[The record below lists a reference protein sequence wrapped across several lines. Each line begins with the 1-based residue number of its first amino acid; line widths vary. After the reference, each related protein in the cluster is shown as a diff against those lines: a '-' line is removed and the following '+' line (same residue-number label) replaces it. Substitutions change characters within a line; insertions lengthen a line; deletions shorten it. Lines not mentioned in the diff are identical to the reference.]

1 MMLARSGPRVAVQEA
16 QVGGGGGGGGEDKGA
31 GGVMKKYH
39 SLSRRELQALCKEYH
54 VPANKSNLA
63 MAQALAAL
71 HNTAAPAPGTKLLT
85 VGRPSTVT
93 QVEGARRL
101 KKPLEKKQSSRI
113 SFVSRS
119 VDQEVVRRSS
129 EGAAGA
135 KNLPAQSCKK
145 FIPAIAVMN
154 GSASCR
160 QTFDQTVQ
168 TDSSS
173 IQAATRMVMPTRKAQ
188 ALKLRP
194 KELVNG
200 SHERTMMSTREQP
213 CIELLPSI
221 SPIEKSKMGRTKPV
235 VKRELGN
242 KGGAVAVKKI
252 DAMYKPSGKEN
263 TFWATNVKTLAEKS
277 SLRNEENYLVQ
288 KCLQLEEMR
297 RNMNFNKCV
306 KTAAKET
313 SAAAAAPA
321 AYMKPLSSDCDSCAA
336 IAPHDEASDIATG
349 WENATAEK
357 ESFPVMMMIE
367 RSVSARSLSCA
378 HENQQEE
385 VLKDGTCH
393 NKKVPSSVP
402 VSAAAIELESKAEE
416 EAIVSVAAAKT
427 TPKGTVRSFCLESE
441 ELSNKETS
449 SSGFK
454 ESNAGFISVLPY
466 LSPLNLQS
474 VKSENSSTL
483 STQRS
488 VIDYILLP
496 PWSPP
501 KTSVV
506 AEQSMCRH
514 HHHCSKRLTTN
525 QKTGGRARNCGENR
539 SAVAEQSLRKND
551 YLMRSLLK
559 LRTSFRD
566 KVMRKDKVGKL

>member
-1 MMLARSGPRVAVQEA
+1 MMLARSAPRVAVQEA
-16 QVGGGGGGGGEDKGA
+16 QIGGGGEEEKGA

-93 QVEGARRL
+93 LIEGARRL

-119 VDQEVVRRSS
+119 VDQGAVRRSS

-135 KNLPAQSCKK
+135 KKLPAQSCKK

-173 IQAATRMVMPTRKAQ
+173 IQAATRQMVMPTRKAQ

-200 SHERTMMSTREQP
+200 SHERTMMHTREQP

-221 SPIEKSKMGRTKPV
+221 SPIEKGKMGRTKPV

-242 KGGAVAVKKI
+242 KEGAVAVKKI

-263 TFWATNVKTLAEKS
+263 IFLATNVKTLAEKS
-277 SLRNEENYLVQ
+277 SLRNEENYLIQ
-288 KCLQLEEMR
+288 KCLQLEETR
-297 RNMNFNKCV
+297 RNMNFNNCV

-313 SAAAAAPA
+313 SAAAAPTATL
-321 AYMKPLSSDCDSCAA
+321 KPLSSDCDSCAA
-336 IAPHDEASDIATG
+336 IAPHDGASNIAPG

-357 ESFPVMMMIE
+357 ESFPVMMMVE
-367 RSVSARSLSCA
+367 RSVSAQSFSCA
-378 HENQQEE
+378 YENQQEE

-402 VSAAAIELESKAEE
+402 VSAAAIELESEAKE

-441 ELSNKETS
+441 ELSNKEAC

-454 ESNAGFISVLPY
+454 ESDAGFISVLPY
-466 LSPLNLQS
+466 LSPLNIQS

-506 AEQSMCRH
+506 AEQSMCHRR
-514 HHHCSKRLTTN
+514 HHCSKSLTTN

-539 SAVAEQSLRKND
+539 SAAAEQSLRKND

-559 LRTSFRD
+559 LRTSIRD